1 MMPVDRKRYLD
12 ALRQADGG
20 KLKPLTE
27 YIKVIMGGSLLN
39 FLSFIGTEQDE
50 LRPLVGL
57 NGNGDYSAKYLS
69 LRARQ
74 GELPAVRIKNEWNT
88 SKRALDLYVRELG
101 RPDQN

>member
-12 ALRQADGG
+12 ALGQADGG

-39 FLSFIGTEQDE
+39 FLSFVGTEQDE

-57 NGNGDYSAKYLS
+57 NGNGDYSATYLS

-74 GELPAVRIKNEWNT
+74 GNCLLSALRTSGTRANVRWT
-88 SKRALDLYVRELG
+88 YMSG
-101 RPDQN
+101 S